1 MFSKELRRE
10 GGGDFVLLGVV
21 LVVVVLTL
29 DANGEYVSH
38 MLGFMTGHSVI

>member
-10 GGGDFVLLGVV
+10 GGGDFVLLGVL
-21 LVVVVLTL
+21 LVVVGVLTL

-38 MLGFMTGHSVI
+38 MLGL